1 MDATNDAAATQK
13 KRLGGWLILV
23 GLGVVFSPF
32 RLLMNTLP
40 AYEPLLQS
48 DIWDALTN
56 PDSAAYHPLWGPL
69 LIGEITFNVGLF
81 LASLYLIYLF
91 FTRHWL
97 FPSFYIGIV
106 LSSLV
111 FIPAD
116 AWLVSIVLPQEPM
129 FDPDTTKEFVRT
141 LIGALIWIP
150 YMLMSQRVKETFVKD
165 QQDLSPAL
173 PVAESN

>member
-1 MDATNDAAATQK
+1 M
-13 KRLGGWLILV
+13 
-23 GLGVVFSPF
+23 
-32 RLLMNTLP
+32 
-40 AYEPLLQS
+40 
-48 DIWDALTN
+48 
-56 PDSAAYHPLWGPL
+56 
-69 LIGEITFNVGLF
+69 
-81 LASLYLIYLF
+81 
-91 FTRHWL
+91 
-97 FPSFYIGIV
+97 

-165 QQDLSPAL
+165 QQELSPAL

>member
-1 MDATNDAAATQK
+1 MDAKNDDTSTQK

-23 GLGVVFSPF
+23 GIGVVLSPF
-32 RLLMNTLP
+32 RLLLNTIP
-40 AYEPLLQS
+40 VYKPLLQS

-106 LSSLV
+106 LTSLV

-129 FDPDTTKEFVRT
+129 FDPDTIKEFVRT

-150 YMLMSQRVKETFVKD
+150 YMLMSQRVKVTFVKD

>member
-1 MDATNDAAATQK
+1 MDAKSDAAATQK

-48 DIWDALTN
+48 DIWDVLTN

-81 LASLYLIYLF
+81 LGFALF
-91 FTRHWL
+91 NLSVFYPPLAIPFILHWHCAL
-97 FPSFYIGIV
+97 
-106 LSSLV
+106 LSGVYS
-111 FIPAD
+111 
-116 AWLVSIVLPQEPM
+116 
-129 FDPDTTKEFVRT
+129 
-141 LIGALIWIP
+141 G
-150 YMLMSQRVKETFVKD
+150 
-165 QQDLSPAL
+165 
-173 PVAESN
+173 

>member
-1 MDATNDAAATQK
+1 MREGTTNETESTLERDSKAPAHQQSYSLFVWGQNGHGQCGSSCPES
-13 KRLGGWLILV
+13 LGRRKERTYQAC
-23 GLGVVFSPF
+23 LGVF
-32 RLLMNTLP
+32 
-40 AYEPLLQS
+40 
-48 DIWDALTN
+48 
-56 PDSAAYHPLWGPL
+56 
-69 LIGEITFNVGLF
+69 EI
-81 LASLYLIYLF
+81 LASMH
-91 FTRHWL
+91 RVWL

-150 YMLMSQRVKETFVKD
+150 YILMSQRVKETFVKD